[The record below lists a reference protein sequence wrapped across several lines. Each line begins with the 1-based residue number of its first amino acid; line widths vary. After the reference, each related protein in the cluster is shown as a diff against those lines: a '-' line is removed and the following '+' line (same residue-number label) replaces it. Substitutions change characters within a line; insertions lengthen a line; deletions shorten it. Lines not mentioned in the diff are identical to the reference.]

1 MVQISGS
8 IIKDVGDN
16 GYFVCSEAYFREF
29 VYEAVILKSHFTE
42 EQKKMMEMEP
52 VYINAWDEDY

>member
-1 MVQISGS
+1 
-8 IIKDVGDN
+8 VGDN

-29 VYEAVILKSHFTE
+29 VYEAVILKKHFTK
-42 EQKKMMEMEP
+42 EQQEMLEKEP